1 MKALV
6 YVGPERMEI
15 QEMPSP
21 SPREGE
27 VLLQVSAAG
36 ICGSDIHGFLGHS
49 ERRKPGLV
57 MGHETVAR
65 IAEAHPTVTGWRESE
80 RVCFNPLVS
89 CRACPACLE
98 GRQNVCPDW
107 RIFGMDRLHGTYA
120 EYVSVPAC
128 QLFALPESL
137 PEAEAIVV
145 EPLAV
150 VIHAFRIS
158 TAELPRTLAVFGAGP
173 LGALALVLAKLR
185 GVPRVC
191 MVDVNERRLAVARRL
206 GADLVVDARREDAT
220 EALLAWTAGRG
231 AEHVVEAVGLPA
243 TRRAAVAATAS
254 GGRLVF
260 LGLAEND
267 SALPWI
273 EMIRKEQAVFTS
285 FAYAPRDFEAAVRL
299 VGARRFDL
307 TPWTE
312 TRPLEDGQAAFAKMA
327 REPGDTLKL
336 MFALR
341 PGRP

>member
-1 MKALV
+1 
-6 YVGPERMEI
+6 MEI

-49 ERRKPGLV
+49 ERRQPGLV

-89 CRACPACLE
+89 CRSCPACLE

-128 QLFALPESL
+128 QLFSLPESL
-137 PEAEAIVV
+137 PEPEAIMV

-158 TAELPRTLAVFGAGP
+158 MPEFPRTMAVFGAGP

-191 MVDVNERRLAVARRL
+191 VIDRNQRRLAVARRL
-206 GADLVVDARREDAT
+206 GADLVVDADREDAG
-220 EALLAWTAGRG
+220 EALRGFSGGRG

-243 TRRAAVAATAS
+243 TRRAAVNATAS
-254 GGRLVF
+254 GGRLLF

-273 EMIRKEQAVFTS
+273 EMIRKEHAVFTS
-285 FAYAPRDFEAAVRL
+285 FAYTPRDFEAAVRL
-299 VGARRFDL
+299 VNARRFDL

-312 TRPLEDGQAAFAKMA
+312 TRPLADGQAAFAKMA
-327 REPGDTLKL
+327 KDPCETLKL
-336 MFALR
+336 MFEVGQ
-341 PGRP
+341 GRP